1 MPPRPRAAASLG
13 YDPSDTEVRRRCG
26 PRMRIRV
33 YDGRPTVSVV
43 RGDDS
48 MLVTSYMRFYIGSN
62 SPTFEFR
69 SGQAPR
75 MSTRYARHLEHL
87 DQRGGLAPMTD
98 EQQAGSMKDARILET
113 EVLLPKPKGFVREL
127 EEDRLRPR
135 GRSDAAADGRVL
147 LPAIGNEQVHP
158 RLPRYPL
165 SYGPGPRAGTP
176 RSRST
181 ST

>member
-33 YDGRPTVSVV
+33 YDGRP
-43 RGDDS
+43 
-48 MLVTSYMRFYIGSN
+48 
-62 SPTFEFR
+62 
-69 SGQAPR
+69 
-75 MSTRYARHLEHL
+75 
-87 DQRGGLAPMTD
+87 
-98 EQQAGSMKDARILET
+98 MKDARILET

-127 EEDRLRPR
+127 EEETGYAL
-135 GRSDAAADGRVL
+135 ADGAML
-147 LPAIGNEQVHP
+147 QPMGAFHSLPSETNKYTHVFLATP
-158 RLPRYPL
+158 AL